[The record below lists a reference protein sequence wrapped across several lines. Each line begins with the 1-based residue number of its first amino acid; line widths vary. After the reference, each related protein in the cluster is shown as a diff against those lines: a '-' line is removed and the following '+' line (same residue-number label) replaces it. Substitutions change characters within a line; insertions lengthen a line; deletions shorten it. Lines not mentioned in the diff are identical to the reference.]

1 MAKGGYRPNAGRPK
15 GAKNKATIG
24 LPRDIRNTTDIAT
37 AAHKS
42 GLSPLDYMLSV
53 MRDDTIDGNRRDR
66 MAVAAAPFVHS
77 KAEAA
82 DGGKKAQKQASAE
95 KAANGKFAPR
105 TGPRLAVDNG

>member
-1 MAKGGYRPNAGRPK
+1 MAKGGFRPGSGRPK
-15 GAKNKATIG
+15 GAKNIKPSPKIDVAA
-24 LPRDIRNTTDIAT
+24 DIAA

>member
-1 MAKGGYRPNAGRPK
+1 MAKGGFRPGSGRPK
-15 GAKNKATIG
+15 GAKNIKPSPKIDVAA
-24 LPRDIRNTTDIAT
+24 DIAT
-37 AAHKS
+37 AAYKS